1 LHGTKAFSASQAA
14 LPASGMGVQEE
25 LGGDTAG
32 QPADP
37 GDVPEHAT
45 LCSATKAGEGGRRMF
60 GAREFVFPSYHH
72 A

>member
-1 LHGTKAFSASQAA
+1 
-14 LPASGMGVQEE
+14 MGVQEE